1 MMLALFYAIPAAV
14 LALLLYFHLRPPDL
28 LQRERKFLRW
38 ALVLG
43 ACAWLPVLAVALVP
57 TGWLLPS
64 VWRNVAGACG
74 IVSNAMNVLAIVV
87 SLRARSAQSLFA
99 AALLGLNQLALILS
113 AFAAQIP

>member
-14 LALLLYFHLRPPDL
+14 LALLVYFQMRPPDVSPRGMVL
-28 LQRERKFLRW
+28 LRW

-43 ACAWLPVLAVALVP
+43 VCAWLPVLAVALIP
-57 TGWLLPS
+57 AGWLLPRA
-64 VWRNVAGACG
+64 WRNVAGASG
-74 IVSNAMNVLAIVV
+74 IISNAMNMLAILMG
-87 SLRARSAQSLFA
+87 LRIRSTQSLFS

>member
-14 LALLLYFHLRPPDL
+14 LALLVYFQLRQPDVPP
-28 LQRERKFLRW
+28 REQVLLRW

-43 ACAWLPVLAVALVP
+43 VCAWLPVLALALTP
-57 TGWLLPS
+57 TGWLLPG

-74 IVSNAMNVLAIVV
+74 IVSNAMNVLAIVI
-87 SLRARSAQSLFA
+87 SLRARSAKSLFS